1 MRAASNAT
9 IDIVVPVFGALDD
22 LRRCVDSVLQHTAGD
37 YRLLLIDDGSRDP
50 AIAVYWRELGARAL
64 PQLVLLANERNVGF
78 TLTANRGMKAARAAA
93 DIVLLN
99 SDAIVTSG
107 WLEALARCVDSDPA
121 IGTATPFSN
130 NAEICSLPNFCE
142 NNVWPAG
149 RDPEVMAQALR
160 QAAVPT
166 YPELP
171 TGVGFCM
178 YIRRRVLEAV
188 GAFDPVFG
196 LGYGEEND
204 FCMRAA
210 AAGFRN
216 VLCDDAFVLHAGGS
230 SFGDQR
236 RDLAQRNGA
245 ILAERHP
252 TYGALVRDYIAADP
266 LRPLREFAQ
275 SHYRVLSRKVKGI
288 LHVIHDHGGGTE
300 YHVHSLITASGS
312 DFRHYLLMTI
322 GNECLLEEHGDGTI
336 RRYEFVRLAG
346 EAWNDILGGICA
358 RFHVDLVHLHY
369 ISAGRDGLAE
379 GLAALGIAYG
389 YTVHDVIFACP
400 TVTLLNA
407 ERRYCGAV
415 TDPEVC
421 SSCLSAQPAFADID
435 IVSWR
440 ESRAALLAGAAFVIA
455 PSQWAA
461 AILQRY
467 FPSCAVE
474 VVPHAAAGGTTRP
487 DAVATPQVMS
497 ADDRPVVAVLG
508 AIGPDKG
515 SRRLER
521 MIELTRERALPLR
534 WVLIGYLDRGREP
547 WRSGDGVFTMHG
559 PYNSR
564 ELPSLLNH
572 YGVDVVAYPSV
583 CPETYSF
590 TLSEAWSA
598 GRPAIVPPIGAL
610 ADRVAAAGAGWVLSE
625 DEWHSE
631 ERMLARIAA
640 ILAPDQRAAL
650 AAAAARAR
658 AVALPTLSTMAERT
672 MKIYQRSVCPAA
684 AGGHPAIAAVRC
696 LQALHYKPWRPA
708 CPLAATPTTQANGD
722 VAITD
727 DTLVRLARAALRIR
741 HTMPG
746 RLLYSLAPK
755 SLLNALKGRL
765 P

>member
-1 MRAASNAT
+1 
-9 IDIVVPVFGALDD
+9 
-22 LRRCVDSVLQHTAGD
+22 
-37 YRLLLIDDGSRDP
+37 
-50 AIAVYWRELGARAL
+50 
-64 PQLVLLANERNVGF
+64 
-78 TLTANRGMKAARAAA
+78 
-93 DIVLLN
+93 
-99 SDAIVTSG
+99 
-107 WLEALARCVDSDPA
+107 
-121 IGTATPFSN
+121 
-130 NAEICSLPNFCE
+130 
-142 NNVWPAG
+142 
-149 RDPEVMAQALR
+149 
-160 QAAVPT
+160 
-166 YPELP
+166 
-171 TGVGFCM
+171 
-178 YIRRRVLEAV
+178 
-188 GAFDPVFG
+188 
-196 LGYGEEND
+196 
-204 FCMRAA
+204 
-210 AAGFRN
+210 
-216 VLCDDAFVLHAGGS
+216 
-230 SFGDQR
+230 
-236 RDLAQRNGA
+236 
-245 ILAERHP
+245 
-252 TYGALVRDYIAADP
+252 
-266 LRPLREFAQ
+266 
-275 SHYRVLSRKVKGI
+275 
-288 LHVIHDHGGGTE
+288 
-300 YHVHSLITASGS
+300 
-312 DFRHYLLMTI
+312 
-322 GNECLLEEHGDGTI
+322 
-336 RRYEFVRLAG
+336 
-346 EAWNDILGGICA
+346 
-358 RFHVDLVHLHY
+358 VHLHY

-379 GLAALGIAYG
+379 GLAVLGIAYG

-415 TDPEVC
+415 TDPVVC
-421 SSCLSAQPAFADID
+421 SSCLAAQPAFADID

-461 AILQRY
+461 AILLRY

-487 DAVATPQVMS
+487 DAVAAPQVMS

-564 ELPSLLNH
+564 ELPSLLDH

-610 ADRVAAAGAGWVLSE
+610 ADRVAATGAGWVLSE

-631 ERMLARIAA
+631 ERMLARIAT
-640 ILAPDQRAAL
+640 ILAPNQRAAL
-650 AAAAARAR
+650 ATAADRAR
-658 AVALPTLSTMAERT
+658 AVALPTLSAMAERT

-696 LQALHYKPWRPA
+696 LEALHYRPWRPA
-708 CPLAATPTTQANGD
+708 CPLAATPTTHANGD